1 LASQQKSLLTST
13 WADVLRG
20 AGRIVEIL
28 QIGRA
33 WPQATIRAHAKD
45 DNSEIIGVVRVENEE
60 GDLRDFVLRL
70 SQIRKG
76 LDEKTELHVLLQSK
90 DISLCLQELKATARD
105 LSVHIDSIWEFKA
118 QDFLLQNT
126 GSRSS

>member
-1 LASQQKSLLTST
+1 MISQQKSILAST

-20 AGRIVEIL
+20 AGRIVEVL
-28 QIGRA
+28 QAGRA
-33 WPQATIRAHAKD
+33 SPQATIKAHAKD
-45 DNSEIIGVVRVENEE
+45 DGSEIIGIVRVENEE
-60 GDLRDFVLRL
+60 GDLRDFVLHL
-70 SQIRKG
+70 SQIRQG

-118 QDFLLQNT
+118 QDLLLQST
-126 GSRSS
+126 DSRSS